1 MMPDLGKY
9 AFEVLSSYAVT
20 IVLLVGLVAASLRRA
35 RQARRALDD
44 VEQRRKP

>member
-1 MMPDLGKY
+1 MMPDLGKIRVRGV
-9 AFEVLSSYAVT
+9 ELLRVT